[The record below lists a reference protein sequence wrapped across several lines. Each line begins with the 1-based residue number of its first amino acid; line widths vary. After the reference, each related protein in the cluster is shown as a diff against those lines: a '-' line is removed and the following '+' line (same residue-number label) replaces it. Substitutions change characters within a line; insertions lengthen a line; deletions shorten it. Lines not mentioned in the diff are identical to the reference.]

1 MYQGGIVQKYKLIL
15 MLTISMLFGLG
26 DSMASTI
33 EDRKEA
39 IKKMETYTP
48 SEEQIR
54 RKARSESILKAE
66 KVPYIEHLPVIE
78 SETEANIQDE
88 NEVEL
93 RALCLVVVAVKGEG
107 LEQEVI
113 NDLVSRYGLAK
124 HLTPKEKAFIN
135 DPSPT
140 QHDKIQF
147 VWRYESAWVMLWA
160 LGFIEELPRPDQIA
174 DVPKLAEIVRSNT
187 TESFQKKGKLRKPSE
202 LLDQADLIYRYHWA
216 VTDARINGREPPAG
230 LDGSVVYERHY
241 SLNWLIGYMD
251 EEWDDIST
259 DT

>member
-1 MYQGGIVQKYKLIL
+1 MYQGGIVQGCRLVTL
-15 MLTISMLFGLG
+15 VFVLALFGTG
-26 DSMASTI
+26 ASVASTP
-33 EDRKEA
+33 EERREA

-48 SEEQIR
+48 SEEQVQ
-54 RKARSESILKAE
+54 RKERSEGLLKAE

-78 SETEANIQDE
+78 SEKEAKIRDE
-88 NEVEL
+88 ADVEL
-93 RALCLVVVAVKGEG
+93 RALCLVIVAVKGEG
-107 LEQEVI
+107 LEQEAI
-113 NDLVSRYGLAK
+113 DDLVSKYGLAK
-124 HLTPKEKAFIN
+124 HFTPKEKAFIAN
-135 DPSPT
+135 PSPT
-140 QHDKIQF
+140 QHDKVQF

-160 LGFIEELPRPDQIA
+160 LGFIDTLSRPDQIA
-174 DVPKLAEIVRSNT
+174 DVPKLAEIIRSHT
-187 TESFQKKGKLRKPSE
+187 TESFQANGKLRKASE

>member
-1 MYQGGIVQKYKLIL
+1 
-15 MLTISMLFGLG
+15 
-26 DSMASTI
+26 
-33 EDRKEA
+33 
-39 IKKMETYTP
+39 
-48 SEEQIR
+48 
-54 RKARSESILKAE
+54 
-66 KVPYIEHLPVIE
+66 
-78 SETEANIQDE
+78 
-88 NEVEL
+88 
-93 RALCLVVVAVKGEG
+93 
-107 LEQEVI
+107 
-113 NDLVSRYGLAK
+113 
-124 HLTPKEKAFIN
+124 
-135 DPSPT
+135 
-140 QHDKIQF
+140 
-147 VWRYESAWVMLWA
+147 MLWA

>member
-1 MYQGGIVQKYKLIL
+1 MQRFRLIL
-15 MLTISMLFGLG
+15 ALIISMLFSFEV
-26 DSMASTI
+26 SMASTL

-48 SEEQIR
+48 SEEQIQ

-66 KVPYIEHLPVIE
+66 NVPYIEHLPVIE
-78 SETEANIQDE
+78 SEMEANIQEE

-113 NDLVSRYGLAK
+113 DDLVSRYGLAK
-124 HLTPKEKAFIN
+124 YLTPKERAFIDN
-135 DPSPT
+135 PSPT

-187 TESFQKKGKLRKPSE
+187 TESFQAKGKLRKPSE

-251 EEWDDIST
+251 EEWDDVST
-259 DT
+259 DTQSQR

>member
-1 MYQGGIVQKYKLIL
+1 MLIS
-15 MLTISMLFGLG
+15 IEASIA
-26 DSMASTI
+26 ASTL
-33 EDRKEA
+33 EDRKAA
-39 IKKMETYTP
+39 IKNMETYTP
-48 SEEQIR
+48 SEEQIQ
-54 RKARSESILKAE
+54 RKVRSESILKAE
-66 KVPYIEHLPVIE
+66 NVPYIEHLPVIE
-78 SETEANIQDE
+78 SEAEANIQEE

-107 LEQEVI
+107 LEQEVVD
-113 NDLVSRYGLAK
+113 DLVSRYGLVK
-124 HLTPKEKAFIN
+124 YLTPKERAFIDN
-135 DPSPT
+135 PTPT
-140 QHDKIQF
+140 QHDKVQF

-187 TESFQKKGKLRKPSE
+187 TESFQAKGKLRKPSE
-202 LLDQADLIYRYHWA
+202 LLDQTDLIYRYHWA
-216 VTDARINGREPPAG
+216 VTDARINGRESPAG